1 MCTVLREE
9 AVLVPAE
16 TGQENRFVC
25 LLSPTLVNPS
35 SASLQLWRGGNRGNG
50 GHDKR
55 LTIFSQADLLLS
67 MVEETTVRA
76 NGTQV
81 YP

>member
-35 SASLQLWRGGNRGNG
+35 SASRGREGTGAMEGMTRG
-50 GHDKR
+50 
-55 LTIFSQADLLLS
+55 
-67 MVEETTVRA
+67 
-76 NGTQV
+76 
-81 YP
+81 